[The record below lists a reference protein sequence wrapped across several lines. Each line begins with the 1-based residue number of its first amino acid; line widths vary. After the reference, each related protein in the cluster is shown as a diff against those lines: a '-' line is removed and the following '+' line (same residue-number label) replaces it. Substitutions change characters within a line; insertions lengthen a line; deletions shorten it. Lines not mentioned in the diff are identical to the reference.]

1 MTIGQR
7 IKRIRQHRGMTQKY
21 LGMMMGFPESA
32 ADVRIAQYERGSRV
46 PKPAVINRLAAVL
59 GASPVVFSPTVCLSR
74 DDMMQSIFWMEELKG
89 GGDIYDCIKE
99 WEAMKTKYDAGEISA
114 EEYFEWKLTYT
125 SSPSGLPE

>member
-21 LGMMMGFPESA
+21 LGMLMGFPESA
-32 ADVRIAQYERGSRV
+32 ADVRIAQYESGSRV

-59 GASPVVFSPTVCLSR
+59 GVSPVVFSPTICLSR

-89 GGDIYDCIKE
+89 GDIYDC
-99 WEAMKTKYDAGEISA
+99 ADNLHSDRNCCCRRGYRNRRR
-114 EEYFEWKLTYT
+114 LN
-125 SSPSGLPE
+125 SPGNKPDIQRLDGR

>member
-59 GASPVVFSPTVCLSR
+59 GVSPAVFSPTVCLSR
-74 DDMMQSIFWMEELKG
+74 DDLMPSIFLMEELKG
-89 GGDIYDCIKE
+89 GGDIFD
-99 WEAMKTKYDAGEISA
+99 
-114 EEYFEWKLTYT
+114 
-125 SSPSGLPE
+125 